1 MLRTTDERLVPVE
14 VFRRPLRTGLRG
26 NEVYSFRDLTE
37 RHRNEARIAH
47 MAHHDALTDLPNRT
61 LMRERL
67 ERALQS
73 QRADD
78 QVAVLCLDL
87 DHFKAVNDTLGH
99 PIGDALLRKVAR
111 RLLECVRESDTVARI
126 GGDEFVVLQ
135 RTSDPT
141 SQSAWLADRIIE
153 TLSAPYVVKGHEVN
167 IGTSVGISVPMT
179 PDISADTLIAQ
190 ADMALYSAKGS
201 GRGTY
206 AFFEQEMNTRA
217 HARRELER
225 DLRSAVTNNELLLG
239 YQPIIDLQ
247 TSEVSGVEALLRWQH
262 PKRGVI
268 SPESFI
274 SIAEETGA
282 IVEIGE
288 WVLRE
293 ACSEAASWPEHVS
306 IAINLSPIQFKS
318 PRLIVAVAEAI
329 AAAGIAAQRV
339 ELEITESVL
348 LQSSDKTLLILRGL
362 RDLGVR
368 ISLDDFGTGY
378 SSLSYLQNF
387 VFDKIKIDRCFIT
400 DADGI
405 GGGLAVIRA
414 ICGLGR
420 SLGISVLVEGVE
432 TAAQV
437 EIARREGCAEVQGY
451 YFSPPV
457 GSNEIGRMLLEP
469 AQKPSSTSL
478 VASGGN
484 RAA

>member
-1 MLRTTDERLVPVE
+1 M
-14 VFRRPLRTGLRG
+14 
-26 NEVYSFRDLTE
+26 
-37 RHRNEARIAH
+37 
-47 MAHHDALTDLPNRT
+47 
-61 LMRERL
+61 
-67 ERALQS
+67 
-73 QRADD
+73 
-78 QVAVLCLDL
+78 
-87 DHFKAVNDTLGH
+87 
-99 PIGDALLRKVAR
+99 
-111 RLLECVRESDTVARI
+111 
-126 GGDEFVVLQ
+126 
-135 RTSDPT
+135 TS
-141 SQSAWLADRIIE
+141 
-153 TLSAPYVVKGHEVN
+153 
-167 IGTSVGISVPMT
+167 
-179 PDISADTLIAQ
+179 
-190 ADMALYSAKGS
+190 
-201 GRGTY
+201 
-206 AFFEQEMNTRA
+206 
-217 HARRELER
+217 
-225 DLRSAVTNNELLLG
+225 NELLLG

-247 TSEVSGVEALLRWQH
+247 TSEVSGVEGLLRWQH

-306 IAINLSPIQFKS
+306 IAINLSPIQFKP

-339 ELEITESVL
+339 ELEITELVL

-451 YFSPPV
+451 YFS
-457 GSNEIGRMLLEP
+457 SR
-469 AQKPSSTSL
+469 S
-478 VASGGN
+478 
-484 RAA
+484 AATR